1 MAEVIRM
8 PKMSD
13 TMQQG
18 IISRWL
24 KRVGDVI
31 AVGDILA
38 EVETDKATMEL
49 EAYEEGTLLY
59 IGIAEKSAARI
70 NEIIAIVGEPGED
83 IGAFLT
89 EPIEDV
95 KPTILLT
102 NAAVAPTPLPTS
114 PTPVVKTESAST
126 HSNLHT
132 KPTDRLFA
140 SPLAKKSATEKGY
153 DLAQIQGSGPE
164 GRVLKK
170 DVDRF
175 TPPKQGTGRLPHTA
189 YVESHQDMPVSTM
202 RQTEANVL
210 TASKQTIPHFYL
222 TIRVNMNHVMALR
235 PELNAYAATKVSV
248 NDCIVKATALALAKH
263 PKVNAAWLETGI
275 RQYNHIHIG
284 IAMAIPEGLVVPVV
298 RFVNKKPLEAM
309 SEEVKQLNEKAQQR
323 KLTLADYAG
332 ATFTVTNLGMFGIE
346 SFSAI
351 INPPAAC
358 ILAIGAIQQVPIV
371 QEGQLVPAHMMH
383 LTLSCDHRVVD
394 GAAGALF
401 LATVKEHLEQPL
413 RMLL

>member
-24 KRVGDVI
+24 KRVGDTI

-89 EPIEDV
+89 GPREDV
-95 KPTILLT
+95 KPTVLVT
-102 NAAVAPTPLPTS
+102 NAAVAPIPLPTS
-114 PTPVVKTESAST
+114 PTPVVKLEPVST
-126 HSNLHT
+126 HPNLKT
-132 KPTDRLFA
+132 KPSDRLFA

-153 DLAQIQGSGPE
+153 DLTQIEGSGPE

-175 TPPKQGTGRLPHTA
+175 TPPTQGTERLSHTA
-189 YVESHQDMPVSTM
+189 YAESHQDMPISTI
-202 RQTEANVL
+202 RQTIANVL
-210 TASKQTIPHFYL
+210 TASKQTVPHFYL
-222 TIRVNMNHVMALR
+222 TLRVNMNHTMALR
-235 PELNAYAATKVSV
+235 PELNAYAATKISV

-263 PKVNAAWLETGI
+263 PEINAAWLETSI
-275 RQYNHIHIG
+275 RQYDHVHIG
-284 IAMAIPEGLVVPVV
+284 IAMAIPDGLVVPVV
-298 RFVNKKPLEAM
+298 RFADKKPLVAIG
-309 SEEVKQLNEKAQQR
+309 EEVKQLNEKAQQR
-323 KLTLADYAG
+323 KLTSADYAG

-346 SFSAI
+346 SFAAI

-358 ILAIGAIQQVPIV
+358 ILAVGAIQQVPIV

-394 GAAGALF
+394 GATGALF
-401 LATVKEHLEQPL
+401 LTTVKDLLEQPL